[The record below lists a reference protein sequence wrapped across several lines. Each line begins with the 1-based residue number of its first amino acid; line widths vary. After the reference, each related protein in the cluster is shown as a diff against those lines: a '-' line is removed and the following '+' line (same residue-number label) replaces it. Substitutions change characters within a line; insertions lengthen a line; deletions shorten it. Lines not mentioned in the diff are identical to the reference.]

1 MGWSRPPGS
10 SRARSW
16 APMIAVGLA
25 LALLVGWP
33 LVELIRVAA
42 EEWPA
47 GLTDSG
53 FTVRLVGNTLLVGAV
68 AAALTVTLGVGAAF
82 ITERTTIA
90 GRRWARL
97 GLVLPFLVPP
107 FVSALSWLRAY
118 GPSGLTDDTLGIAMP
133 GVFGPV
139 GVIVVISVNA
149 MPLAYLLA
157 VAALTSRAGRDFE
170 LAGRVSGAGPLTV
183 ARTVTLPLLAPA
195 LLGAAALVFVL
206 GINSFGVPQILGIPA
221 SFEVVTTRIF
231 QDLARSAQAEAF
243 SRAILLATGLVLL
256 AFVFAVIAD
265 ALLAGVG
272 RGRPTGTTA
281 VLAGRRSRGRA
292 WLTGAVWGAIAV
304 ITIIPLVALVLVAL
318 TRGVG
323 LAPTPGNWTL
333 ANFAEALQG
342 RLLGALGRSL
352 LLAMLAATAAL
363 LLGAAVALLQ
373 RRRGGRAASSAVML
387 GFAVPGSTLAVALLL
402 SYGSVL
408 RDTLTIIL
416 LAYVAKLWAV
426 GHRSLAGSAGNL
438 PPELVFAA
446 RASGAT
452 PLTALRTVVAPL
464 LRPAI
469 FGGWLLVFLIAFH
482 ELTMSS
488 LLYGPGTDTVA
499 VAVLNLQQL
508 GDVPVSSALAVIL
521 TVPLVVA
528 AAAVLATGRISR
540 RLLGDG

>member
-1 MGWSRPPGS
+1 MRGRRPSGWI
-10 SRARSW
+10 RARRW
-16 APMIAVGLA
+16 APAIGVASA
-25 LALLVGWP
+25 LVFLVGWP
-33 LVELIRVAA
+33 LVELLRVAG
-42 EEWPA
+42 EEWRGGLGDA
-47 GLTDSG
+47 GGTMRLFG
-53 FTVRLVGNTLLVGAV
+53 NTVLVGGLAAV
-68 AAALTVTLGVGAAF
+68 VTVALGTGAALV
-82 ITERTTIA
+82 TERTPAA
-90 GRRWARL
+90 GRRWLRL

-118 GPSGLTDDTLGIAMP
+118 GPSGLMDDALGIEMP
-133 GVFGPV
+133 GVFGPA
-139 GVIVVISVNA
+139 GVIAVISINA

-206 GINSFGVPQILGIPA
+206 GINAFGVPQILGTPA
-221 SFEVVTTRIF
+221 SFEVVTTRIY
-231 QDLARSAQAEAF
+231 QDLARSAQPEAF

-256 AFVFAVIAD
+256 AFVFTVIAD
-265 ALLAGVG
+265 VLLSGVG
-272 RGRPTGTTA
+272 RGRRTA
-281 VLAGRRSRGRA
+281 ATDVLAGRRGRPRRG
-292 WLTGAVWGAIAV
+292 LTVATWAIIAV
-304 ITIIPLVALVLVAL
+304 VTIIPLVVLVLVAL
-318 TRGVG
+318 TKGVG
-323 LAPTPGNWTL
+323 VAPTPGNWTL
-333 ANFAEALQG
+333 ANFAEAIDG
-342 RLLGALGRSL
+342 RLVGALGRSL
-352 LLAMLAATAAL
+352 LLAVLAATGAV
-363 LLGAAVALLQ
+363 LLGAAVALL
-373 RRRGGRAASSAVML
+373 RRRYTGRAASFAVML
-387 GFAVPGSTLAVALLL
+387 GFAVPGSTLAVAMLL

-416 LAYVAKLWAV
+416 LAYLAKLWAV

-438 PPELVFAA
+438 PPDLVFAA

-452 PLTALRTVVAPL
+452 PVTALRTVVAPL

-469 FGGWLLVFLIAFH
+469 VGGWLLVFLIAFH

-521 TVPLVVA
+521 TLPLIVAAVPL
-528 AAAVLATGRISR
+528 LATSRLSR
-540 RLLGDG
+540 RLLGNG